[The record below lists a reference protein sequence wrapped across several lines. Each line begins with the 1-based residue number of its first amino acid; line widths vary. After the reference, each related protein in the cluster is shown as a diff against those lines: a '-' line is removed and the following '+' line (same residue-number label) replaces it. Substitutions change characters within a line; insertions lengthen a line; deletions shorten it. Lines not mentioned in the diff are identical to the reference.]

1 MPLNELGQTVN
12 NAGNILCLKIGT
24 TKKQY
29 LSPHTVRNTELMKL
43 QGWEVIMKPE
53 LPPSFTNGKS
63 NYSSGSYEENNSQG
77 TTTTDP
83 KGEYNLNQP
92 EEINE
97 ENGELNKPD
106 ETFEQLEKRVLVDK
120 NTNGLQNPVREKDSS
135 EKYLLEPGGRKRGRP
150 FGSKSKKKSKLK
162 K

>member
-29 LSPHTVRNTELMKL
+29 LSPHTVKNAELMKL
-43 QGWEVIMKPE
+43 QGWEIVMQPE
-53 LPPSFTNGKS
+53 LPPSFSNGKN
-63 NYSSGSYEENNSQG
+63 NYSAGSYEENNSQG
-77 TTTTDP
+77 TTTTGP

-92 EEINE
+92 EEIKQENQEANNE
-97 ENGELNKPD
+97 APSEFNNIVEFGN
-106 ETFEQLEKRVLVDK
+106 DK
-120 NTNGLQNPVREKDSS
+120 IESTIPATAKITAIKN
-135 EKYLLEPGGRKRGRP
+135 YALEPGGKKRGRP
-150 FGSKSKKKSKLK
+150 FGSTTKKKSKSK